1 MAGPAAAAGAQ
12 AAKAAA
18 ARTGGKAAGNAATR
32 SGSEKAAKGA
42 ASRSAKGKGKGGG
55 GGGSNNRAKLIGH
68 FSSFRGRKRK
78 PGGEEPVL
86 FSSSYI
92 KFVGIAGGA
101 MLFFLLVIIAPLAI
115 FDAAANSC
123 GGAEEDEAVPIQTN
137 HKTDPENLS
146 QTQIA
151 IRIYLVGQ
159 VMGMTP
165 RQIVTAYAVAYV
177 ESTMTNIYGGDSDS
191 RGVFQQRNF
200 SPWTDGGKNRNN
212 VIDASIAFFLQLRK
226 LDEGQP
232 IPVLAQDVQVSAY
245 PERYYEWVEEG
256 EAMYNKIHNLL
267 GSANGVKKIESL
279 QGVVI
284 NGSGLDALTV
294 GAMCSGI
301 GAFGP
306 ANLKEAVTLYGPR
319 SYKTLPAK
327 VWVGG
332 EGPQQVDTRIW
343 DDAVWALTTYHLA
356 VTAARETGHKTH
368 GDGTALDIVP
378 AAGYGW
384 DESALR
390 LARDLG
396 WTSEC
401 GGNGLA
407 KAAGGTCDLVPAIIF
422 VGYNGFPSHGDP
434 DHAGGNAHLHIS
446 WYSSCYGCGGGALV
460 PPRDWVKV
468 FPAGEEAEEEEEK
481 KKEKEK
487 REKVKKERE
496 RDEAGK
502 GKKPPKKGTTQKGAT
517 QKGPKA

>member
-1 MAGPAAAAGAQ
+1 
-12 AAKAAA
+12 
-18 ARTGGKAAGNAATR
+18 
-32 SGSEKAAKGA
+32 
-42 ASRSAKGKGKGGG
+42 
-55 GGGSNNRAKLIGH
+55 
-68 FSSFRGRKRK
+68 
-78 PGGEEPVL
+78 
-86 FSSSYI
+86 
-92 KFVGIAGGA
+92 
-101 MLFFLLVIIAPLAI
+101 
-115 FDAAANSC
+115 
-123 GGAEEDEAVPIQTN
+123 
-137 HKTDPENLS
+137 
-146 QTQIA
+146 
-151 IRIYLVGQ
+151 
-159 VMGMTP
+159 
-165 RQIVTAYAVAYV
+165 
-177 ESTMTNIYGGDSDS
+177 
-191 RGVFQQRNF
+191 
-200 SPWTDGGKNRNN
+200 
-212 VIDASIAFFLQLRK
+212 
-226 LDEGQP
+226 
-232 IPVLAQDVQVSAY
+232 
-245 PERYYEWVEEG
+245 
-256 EAMYNKIHNLL
+256 MYNKVHNLL
-267 GSANGVKKIESL
+267 GSASGVKKIESL

-460 PPRDWVKV
+460 PPTRLGQSLPP
-468 FPAGEEAEEEEEK
+468 PAKRPK
-481 KKEKEK
+481 KKKKRKKKKKNEK
-487 REKVKKERE
+487 RKRRNGNEKR
-496 RDEAGK
+496 RGK
-502 GKKPPKKGTTQKGAT
+502 AKSLPKKALRRKALLKRGRRHDAAASTSRASCLHRCRLGA
-517 QKGPKA
+517 GGDRRRVHGLRYEHFERRRPAAAPA

>member
-12 AAKAAA
+12 AAKTAAGRA
-18 ARTGGKAAGNAATR
+18 AGKAAGNAATR

-42 ASRSAKGKGKGGG
+42 ASRSAKGKG
-55 GGGSNNRAKLIGH
+55 GGGSSNRTKLIGH

-86 FSSSYI
+86 FTSSYI
-92 KFVGIAGGA
+92 TFVGIAGGA
-101 MLFFLLVIIAPLAI
+101 MLFFLLVIIAPLLI

-159 VMGMTP
+159 VMGMTA
-165 RQIVTAYAVAYV
+165 RQVVTAYDVAYV

-245 PERYYEWVEEG
+245 PERYYEWVDDG
-256 EAMYNKIHNLL
+256 VAMYNKIHNLL

-284 NGSGLDALTV
+284 NGSGLDALTL
-294 GAMCSGI
+294 GAACSGI
-301 GAFGP
+301 TAMGP
-306 ANLKEAVTLYGPR
+306 ANVKEAVTLYGPR
-319 SYKTLPAK
+319 SYKTLPANL
-327 VWVGG
+327 WIGGG
-332 EGPQQVDTRIW
+332 EPQQVDTRIW
-343 DDAVWALTTYHLA
+343 EDAVWVLSTFHLKA
-356 VTAARETGHKTH
+356 TAARETGHKTH
-368 GDGTALDIVP
+368 GDGTAMDMVP
-378 AAGYGW
+378 ANGDSPEDWDSSALALARALGW
-384 DESALR
+384 DS
-390 LARDLG
+390 D
-396 WTSEC
+396 C
-401 GGNGLA
+401 GSNGLA
-407 KAAGGTCDLVPAIIF
+407 KSAGGTCDLVPAVIF
-422 VGYNGFPSHGDP
+422 IGYNGFESHGDP
-434 DHAGGNAHLHIS
+434 SHCSRIRGCPPHIHVS

-460 PPRDWVKV
+460 SPRDWVKV
-468 FPAGEEAEEEEEK
+468 FPAGEEEEEK
-481 KKEKEK
+481 E
-487 REKVKKERE
+487 
-496 RDEAGK
+496 
-502 GKKPPKKGTTQKGAT
+502 KKPKPGQKPSQGGGSQGSKKPGRGSKQKAKAT
-517 QKGPKA
+517 

>member
-1 MAGPAAAAGAQ
+1 MPGPAAAAGA
-12 AAKAAA
+12 
-18 ARTGGKAAGNAATR
+18 KAAGTAAGRVGGSAATR
-32 SGSEKAAKGA
+32 SGSAKAAKGGAA
-42 ASRSAKGKGKGGG
+42 ASRSSRGKGGG
-55 GGGSNNRAKLIGH
+55 RSSGSRTKLSGH
-68 FSSFRGRKRK
+68 LSSFRGRKRK
-78 PGGEEPVL
+78 PGGEDPTL
-86 FSSSYI
+86 FSSTYI

-101 MLFFLLVIIAPLAI
+101 LVFFLLVIIAPLVI
-115 FDAAANSC
+115 FDAAASGC

-137 HKTDPENLS
+137 HQTDPEGLS

-165 RQIVTAYAVAYV
+165 RQIVTAYDVAYV
-177 ESTMTNIYGGDSDS
+177 ESTMSNIYGGDSDS

-212 VIDASIAFFLQLRK
+212 VIDSSIAFFLQLRK

-245 PERYYEWVEEG
+245 PERYYEWVAEG
-256 EAMYNKIHNLL
+256 VAMYNKIHRLL
-267 GSANGVKKIESL
+267 GSASGVKKIENL

-284 NGSGLDALTV
+284 NGSGLDALTL
-294 GAMCSGI
+294 GAACSGI
-301 GAFGP
+301 TAVGP
-306 ANLKEAVTLYGPR
+306 ANVKEVVTLYGPR

-343 DDAVWALTTYHLA
+343 DDAVWALTTYHLV

-378 AAGYGW
+378 ASGYGW
-384 DESALR
+384 DETALR

-434 DHAGGNAHLHIS
+434 EHAGSNAHLHVS
-446 WYSSCYGCGGGALV
+446 WYNSCYGCGGGALV
-460 PPRDWVKV
+460 SPRDWVKV
-468 FPAGEEAEEEEEK
+468 FPAGEEEEEK
-481 KKEKEK
+481 PKA
-487 REKVKKERE
+487 VKK
-496 RDEAGK
+496 
-502 GKKPPKKGTTQKGAT
+502 PSKKGASPKQGAKQKA
-517 QKGPKA
+517 KKS